1 MASAHPCHPPDYT
14 CIWFL
19 GVHGTVR
26 LPVDETILQKS
37 KSEEVDPEVR
47 QPKDMSLLQS
57 LGPPVRLTGLP
68 LGSIGIHGGIT
79 GYIAPAGLGYSV
91 VGSENSQFAQHIQAF
106 INMAERSSNTG
117 VSRTCLTGSEIASF
131 FNLFDDKMYS
141 FFDSRFN
148 KQLQELQNIFLARA
162 PDDPADFEKF
172 DFTKNFVTFA
182 RDEMLKHDFF
192 NTMQVIRKFAGLY
205 WREHYSCISEKLY
218 CPGSHANQCS
228 FYFPGVHDDLHDH
241 LRAILCDRRKLGK
254 PGRAQQPLDADA
266 EELFKGLSIE
276 FSSDHKAVLTITFE
290 NDPNGRGFVQNQRWK
305 GIPLN
310 LFFEQIKQYL
320 KFIFRGVDG
329 FDCILDDLMSRTCVI
344 DSACANFS
352 VTLRGQHV
360 SIISIDNAAVSGAG
374 ASMLIDIHNDP
385 TAEMG
390 WWERRINPP
399 PLRPADGAVTHSR
412 HRLLIPRD
420 LVSYV
425 PSCLDC
431 NTTIKSVEPIFEP
444 ATGRIVSVVYTYHD
458 GHQETIAHQP
468 QLLGAAGAATTVAR
482 FTESMEGV
490 YGEGSPL
497 RDDMSINDDDVLD
510 LGGGRSLGRRKLLR
524 NTRRGRY
531 LRNKSK
537 SKRDKKIRGLGV
549 RRTRRKRTRRTLRR

>member
-1 MASAHPCHPPDYT
+1 MASAQPCHPPDYT

-26 LPVDETILQKS
+26 LQVDETVLQKS
-37 KSEEVDPEVR
+37 NSEEVAPEVM
-47 QPKDMSLLQS
+47 QSKDTSLLQS
-57 LGPPVRLTGLP
+57 LWPPVRLTVLP

-106 INMAERSSNTG
+106 INMAERSSTG
-117 VSRTCLTGSEIASF
+117 LTGSDIVSF

-141 FFDSRFN
+141 FFDSKFN
-148 KQLQELQNIFLARA
+148 KQLQVLQERFLARA
-162 PDDPADFEKF
+162 PDDREKFEKF
-172 DFTKNFVTFA
+172 NFTEQFVTFA
-182 RDEMLKHDFF
+182 SDEMLKHDFF

-254 PGRAQQPLDADA
+254 PGRAQPPPDAD

-276 FSSDHKAVLTITFE
+276 FSSDQKAVLTITFE

-310 LFFEQIKQYL
+310 LFFEQIKRYL
-320 KFIFRGVDG
+320 KFIFQGVEDFDG
-329 FDCILDDLMSRTCVI
+329 ILNRLMSRTCVI
-344 DSACANFS
+344 DTACANFS
-352 VTLRGQHV
+352 VTLPGQHV
-360 SIISIDNAAVSGAG
+360 SIIGFDNTAVRCAG

-385 TAEMG
+385 TVEMG
-390 WWERRINPP
+390 WWERKINPP
-399 PLRPADGAVTHSR
+399 PPLRHADGAVTHSR

-425 PSCLDC
+425 PRCLDC

-444 ATGRIVSVVYTYHD
+444 TTGRIVSVVYTYHD
-458 GHQETIAHQP
+458 GRRETIAREP
-468 QLLGAAGAATTVAR
+468 QLWGAAGATTTAAG
-482 FTESMEGV
+482 FTESMGAV
-490 YGEGSPL
+490 QGEGSPL
-497 RDDMSINDDDVLD
+497 RDIMSITDDDVFLD